1 MIRKTDNISINSW
14 VIIKQSII
22 ILSLVHPSGNL
33 ETSHPEPWEHEIYW
47 KNKDVPVL
55 SVRWSL
61 ESRAP
66 RWYQCSRCNYTQW
79 TVLINRSGSCSF
91 DERRVLGLETG
102 EKVLTGDKTWTS
114 SRCYDGRQTPW
125 WEFSIVLQA
134 GWARIDVGE
143 RVWLVT
149 HKLIALG
156 NWVGWEGRWEDWLA
170 K

>member
-1 MIRKTDNISINSW
+1 MLIVIRKTDNISINSW

-79 TVLINRSGSCSF
+79 TVLINRNGSCSF
-91 DERRVLGLETG
+91 HREMGAGGRYLVETKHFYISTTESINDQQLLSSLGQTAFYHP
-102 EKVLTGDKTWTS
+102 KVQIIWGFAHFTITTVFTSWWILTKV
-114 SRCYDGRQTPW
+114 W
-125 WEFSIVLQA
+125 WVS
-134 GWARIDVGE
+134 D
-143 RVWLVT
+143 
-149 HKLIALG
+149 
-156 NWVGWEGRWEDWLA
+156 
-170 K
+170 